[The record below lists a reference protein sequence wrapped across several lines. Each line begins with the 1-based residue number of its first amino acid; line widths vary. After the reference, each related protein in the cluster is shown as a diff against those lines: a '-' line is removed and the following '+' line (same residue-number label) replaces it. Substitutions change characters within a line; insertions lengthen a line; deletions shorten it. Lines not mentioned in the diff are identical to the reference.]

1 MLNQM
6 TTMNYPNLLRIGAL
20 VLFAGTALSAQN
32 KTAWKMPRTPDGRP
46 DMQGVWANSTRTP
59 LERPAAFAGKATI
72 SDAEAKV
79 WEKNDAEQWKEL
91 DGTSD
96 GPLHASKGSAGTG
109 AYNVLFYDM
118 GSELARID
126 GVKRTSMVIDPPDGK
141 IPPLTPQA
149 RERNQGQRGRLDSVD
164 NVKERGLSERC
175 IVVSMAG
182 PPMLPT
188 LYNNNYQ
195 IVQTPD
201 AVMILVEEIHDARII
216 RMNAKHAPDNIR
228 QWLGDSIGHWEGDT
242 LVVET
247 TNFTDQTHFRGSSK
261 DLKVTERFTRVDA
274 SNIVYKATMEDP
286 STWTKP
292 WTVELPFVASKGPI
306 YEYACHE
313 GNYAIE
319 DILGGA
325 RRIEEA
331 GSQKK

>member
-1 MLNQM
+1 M
-6 TTMNYPNLLRIGAL
+6 TYRNLRRIGAL
-20 VLFAGTALSAQN
+20 GLLAATALSAQN
-32 KTAWKMPRTPDGRP
+32 KAAWKMPRTADGHH
-46 DMQGVWANSTRTP
+46 DLQGIWANSTRTP
-59 LERPAAFAGKATI
+59 LERLPVFAGKATVT
-72 SDAEAKV
+72 DAEAKA
-79 WEKNDAEQWKEL
+79 WEEKDAEAWKEL

-96 GPLHASKGSAGTG
+96 GPLHATKGSAGTG

-118 GSELARID
+118 GSELARVD

-141 IPPLTPQA
+141 MPPLKPEA
-149 RERNQGQRGRLDSVD
+149 RARNQAAAGRTASVD
-164 NVKERGLSERC
+164 NVKDRGLSERC
-175 IVVSMAG
+175 IVVSMSG

-201 AVMILVEEIHDARII
+201 AVMILTEEIHDTRII
-216 RMNAKHAPDNIR
+216 RMNATHAPQSVR

-247 TNFTDQTHFRGSSK
+247 TNFTEQTHFRGSSK
-261 DLKVTERFTRVDA
+261 DLKVTERFTRADA
-274 SNIVYKATMEDP
+274 NGILYKATMEDA

-292 WTVELPFVASKGPI
+292 WTVELPFMAAKGPI

-325 RRIEEA
+325 RRIEAAE
-331 GSQKK
+331 GSHK

>member
-1 MLNQM
+1 M
-6 TTMNYPNLLRIGAL
+6 TYRNLVTTGAIA
-20 VLFAGTALSAQN
+20 LFAVAALSAQN
-32 KTAWKMPRTPDGRP
+32 KSLPRTPDGHP
-46 DMQGVWANSTRTP
+46 DLQGVWSNATRTP
-59 LERPAAFAGKATI
+59 LERLPVFNGKATI
-72 SDAEAKV
+72 PDAEARVYEQK
-79 WEKNDAEQWKEL
+79 EQEQWKEL

-96 GPLHASKGSAGTG
+96 GPLHATKGSAGTG

-126 GVKRTSMVIDPPDGK
+126 GVKRTSMIVDPPDGK
-141 IPPLTPQA
+141 IPAVLPEA
-149 RERNQGQRGRLDSVD
+149 RARQRGAGNRTESVD
-164 NVKERGLSERC
+164 NVKDRGLSERC

-195 IVQTPD
+195 IVQTAD
-201 AVMILVEEIHDARII
+201 TVMILVEEIHDVRIV
-216 RMNAKHAPDNIR
+216 RLNGTHAPPSVR
-228 QWLGDSIGHWEGDT
+228 QWLGDSIGHWDGDT

-247 TNFTDQTHFRGSSK
+247 TNFTDQTHYRGSSK

-274 SNIVYKATMEDP
+274 NNIVYKATMDDS
-286 STWTKP
+286 STWAKP
-292 WTVELPFVASKGPI
+292 WTVELPFVAAKGPI

-325 RRIEEA
+325 RKIEAAE
-331 GSQKK
+331 GSPK

>member
-1 MLNQM
+1 MTYRNQIR
-6 TTMNYPNLLRIGAL
+6 LGAFA
-20 VLFAGTALSAQN
+20 LFAAAALSAQN
-32 KTAWKMPRTPDGRP
+32 KAAWKVPRTPDGHP
-46 DMQGVWANSTRTP
+46 DLQGIWNNSTRTP
-59 LERPAAFAGKATI
+59 LERSAEFAGKPTLT
-72 SDAEAKV
+72 DAEAKV
-79 WEKNDAEQWKEL
+79 WEQKEHQAWEEL
-91 DGTSD
+91 DGTSE
-96 GPLHASKGSAGTG
+96 GPLHKTKGSEGTG

-118 GSELARID
+118 GNGLARVD

-141 IPPLTPQA
+141 MPPMTPDA
-149 RERNQGQRGRLDSVD
+149 RDRNRTRAARTAGVA

-175 IVVSMAG
+175 IFTSMAG

-195 IVQTPD
+195 IVQTPEM
-201 AVMILVEEIHDARII
+201 VMIMAEEIHDARII
-216 RMNAKHAPDNIR
+216 RMNATHLPSNIR
-228 QWLGDSIGHWEGDT
+228 EWLGDSIGRWEGDT

-247 TNFTDQTHFRGSSK
+247 TNFNDQTHYRGSSK

-274 SNIVYKATMEDP
+274 KTIDYKATMEDQ

-292 WTVELPFVASKGPI
+292 WTVELPLAAAPGPI

-325 RRIEEA
+325 RKMETEA
-331 GSQKK
+331 PPRKN